1 MHITH
6 VWAHQ
11 TLPKQ
16 PEVSM
21 LHRVCVQVICNA
33 LLFAARH
40 TPPQITTIELYNAAA
55 TEPQPAKAPS
65 VHSAQ
70 HSHTRL
76 INLGPRRYLAVRF
89 GVHSCDNVP
98 MRTHYLLA
106 HAGLEAIRCRLCPTY
121 TPLPAAYTRGDT
133 RAAAQS
139 NTQNS
144 RRGAGHAQ
152 AQPFNTTSGALLELP
167 CVGLGPASSIGSL
180 ARTLASAVNKQRHT
194 GHGAINACS
203 TARVRAR

>member
-121 TPLPAAYTRGDT
+121 TPLPAAYTRG
-133 RAAAQS
+133 RYP
-139 NTQNS
+139 
-144 RRGAGHAQ
+144 RRGTKQHTEQPARRWACAGPAFQHYIRSTAG
-152 AQPFNTTSGALLELP
+152 AAMRWSGACVEHRQP
-167 CVGLGPASSIGSL
+167 CA
-180 ARTLASAVNKQRHT
+180 HT
-194 GHGAINACS
+194 
-203 TARVRAR
+203 R